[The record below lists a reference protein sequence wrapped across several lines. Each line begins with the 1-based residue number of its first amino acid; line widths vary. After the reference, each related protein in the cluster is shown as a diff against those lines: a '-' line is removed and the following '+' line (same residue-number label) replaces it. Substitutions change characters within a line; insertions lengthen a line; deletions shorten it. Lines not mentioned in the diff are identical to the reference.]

1 MVKSNALENKKKS
14 DIHINEI
21 ENALTKKSLVEGA
34 TLKQIK
40 GRWKMKK
47 NELIHELKNSIH
59 VTEYFDFMYK
69 LYKDQNTT
77 QKPKKSE
84 LSQKQVKQP
93 TKPNTKKK
101 EPKKQPEK
109 NSPKQTIK
117 TTKQRLS

>member
-21 ENALTKKSLVEGA
+21 EKALTNKSLVEGA

-84 LSQKQVKQP
+84 PKNNLKKLLQNKQ
-93 TKPNTKKK
+93 
-101 EPKKQPEK
+101 
-109 NSPKQTIK
+109 
-117 TTKQRLS
+117 